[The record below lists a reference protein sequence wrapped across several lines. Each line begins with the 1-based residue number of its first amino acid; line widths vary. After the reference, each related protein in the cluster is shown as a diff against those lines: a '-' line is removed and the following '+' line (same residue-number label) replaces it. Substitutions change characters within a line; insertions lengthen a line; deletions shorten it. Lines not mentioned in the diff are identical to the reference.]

1 MVGHGIGPA
10 NGAKVNGLVPADA
23 LFPVLGHHG
32 SMTRI
37 AVAAP
42 IEMFPLQPNAKT
54 RRGRVKHTQAFRHD
68 FLSKDRKSVVSGKR
82 VSVRV
87 ELGGRRLLK
96 KKNINNH
103 NLKYK
108 K

>member
-68 FLSKDRKSVVSGKR
+68 FLSNAVARHYGNFMCLGHKYSPVCTVYSVYSQR
-82 VSVRV
+82 F
-87 ELGGRRLLK
+87 
-96 KKNINNH
+96 N
-103 NLKYK
+103 
-108 K
+108 